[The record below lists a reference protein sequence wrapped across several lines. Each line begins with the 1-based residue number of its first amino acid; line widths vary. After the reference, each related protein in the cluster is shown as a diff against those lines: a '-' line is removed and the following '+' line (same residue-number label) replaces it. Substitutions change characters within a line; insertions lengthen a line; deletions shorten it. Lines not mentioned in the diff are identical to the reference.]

1 MFLSLMEFPKI
12 KHLSFAFLSKNTFRH
27 LKAVLH
33 RVVEQSSKF
42 PLLMTSQFSSKI
54 FTLSKTV
61 VGNFIIKMI
70 LLQGHWKSW
79 ILKIKTRGTLVELEI
94 FSNCYL
100 LPQQSWAL
108 LSLKSWLYT
117 PYQGSSLTCIIKF
130 VKIHGFFYKNVS
142 HASSTRLSQEFT

>member
-79 ILKIKTRGTLVELEI
+79 ILKIKTQGTLAELEI
-94 FSNCYL
+94 FSKCCL

-108 LSLKSWLYT
+108 FIELVVYSLSRKFAYMHLKI
-117 PYQGSSLTCIIKF
+117 CENAR
-130 VKIHGFFYKNVS
+130 VFFKNVS